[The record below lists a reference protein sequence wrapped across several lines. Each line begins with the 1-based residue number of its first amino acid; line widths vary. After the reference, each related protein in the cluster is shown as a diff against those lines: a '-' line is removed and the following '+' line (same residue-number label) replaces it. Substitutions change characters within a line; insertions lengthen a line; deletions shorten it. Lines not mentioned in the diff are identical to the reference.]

1 MVIDVHCHIDIG
13 AIPIS
18 LNIEYTAPVSISM
31 FIIFFN
37 IVHIINAGGV
47 NMDNLN
53 ATATGG
59 SLGDDNTGF
68 VTPSFMDGFNTQPLQ
83 PHFLTTNSLLCFTN
97 IQTTQNNTNT
107 HPPDQYCY

>member
-1 MVIDVHCHIDIG
+1 MVIDVHCHVDIG
-13 AIPIS
+13 TFPIS

-68 VTPSFMDGFNTQPLQ
+68 VTPSFMDGLNNTQKELFSCKEEWERFNYKLE
-83 PHFLTTNSLLCFTN
+83 HEHD
-97 IQTTQNNTNT
+97 NNNLK
-107 HPPDQYCY
+107 